1 MLICHSILSIR
12 ISTVLCYPQSVLVW
26 SLVNSVETAAYK
38 LIVNFPVLLTVALC
52 CFSLI
57 EFFKK
62 MKKWADMASL
72 PQEFRDKI
80 ERLERN
86 FAVSMVT
93 FKKFEPIFLDIFENP
108 AKDPPRPPKSR
119 KQKYVVF
126 TSR

>member
-1 MLICHSILSIR
+1 MGWLLFCDEWMI
-12 ISTVLCYPQSVLVW
+12 
-26 SLVNSVETAAYK
+26 
-38 LIVNFPVLLTVALC
+38 IVVVSFVTNAVLLNVSALLWC
-52 CFSLI
+52 VSLI

-108 AKDPPRPPKSR
+108 AGDPPRPPKSR
-119 KQKYVVF
+119 KQKYVVCACVLLV
-126 TSR
+126 

>member
-1 MLICHSILSIR
+1 M
-12 ISTVLCYPQSVLVW
+12 
-26 SLVNSVETAAYK
+26 
-38 LIVNFPVLLTVALC
+38 
-52 CFSLI
+52 FSLI

-108 AKDPPRPPKSR
+108 ANDPPRPPKSR
-119 KQKYVVF
+119 KQKYVAWAHFF
-126 TSR
+126 TS